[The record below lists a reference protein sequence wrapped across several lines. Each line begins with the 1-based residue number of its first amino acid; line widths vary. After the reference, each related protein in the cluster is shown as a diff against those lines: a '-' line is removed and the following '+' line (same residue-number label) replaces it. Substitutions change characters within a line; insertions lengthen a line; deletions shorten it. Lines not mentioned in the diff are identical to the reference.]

1 MFNNKIIVATHGNLA
16 ESLVETSQ
24 MIMGKIDNVYVLGL
38 QPGSDIDQYKKELVD
53 EILREPEYNVL
64 IMLDLI
70 AGTPFNSI
78 INTIDKSNVLLITGV
93 NLPML
98 IEVLSQKDIMNA
110 EQLCAQAKK
119 AGNFGIQ
126 TKDDILKRH
135 EKVVQHGN

>member
-1 MFNNKIIVATHGNLA
+1 MANNKIIIATHGNLA
-16 ESLVETSQ
+16 ESLLETSQ
-24 MIMGKIDNVYVLGL
+24 MILGKTDNVYALGL

-53 EILREPEYNVL
+53 KILCEPEYNVL

-78 INTIDKSNVLLITGV
+78 ISTIDKPNVSLITGV

-126 TKDDILKRH
+126 TKEDILNRH
-135 EKVVQHGN
+135 EKVI